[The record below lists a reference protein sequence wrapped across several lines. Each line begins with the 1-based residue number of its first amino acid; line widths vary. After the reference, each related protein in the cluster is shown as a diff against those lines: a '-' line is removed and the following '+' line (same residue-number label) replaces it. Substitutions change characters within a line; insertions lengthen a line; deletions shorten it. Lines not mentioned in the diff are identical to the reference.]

1 MLGTYSYHGII
12 KKTVVG
18 FGTLFNNIEI
28 RRSQGSKTEVMK
40 VPLAY
45 GPKDKFLARLRQV
58 GDLTSKDQVQ
68 ISLPR
73 LAFEIQA
80 ITYDPTRKVS
90 PTQYIRNTKADGS
103 LMKGFMPIPYNI
115 NFELAILSKNQ
126 DDALQILEQI
136 LPFFQPSF
144 NITMNLVPDLGEK
157 RDYPVTLTDIQ
168 YDDQYEGDYDT
179 RRTLIYTLQFT
190 AKTFLYG
197 PVQDKS
203 GEEIKKV
210 IVDYATDAVK
220 TAPRE
225 VRYQVTPTSLTDR
238 NTDATTT
245 LSAAVDDNDGII
257 NVADASAFTVNTNIQ
272 INSEVMRISKIDGTK
287 LYVTRAW
294 NNTTEVAHLNGA
306 AVHKITEADH
316 AFVDSDD
323 NFGFNELFSEFTDGL
338 SRNPTTGVDE

>member
-12 KKTVVG
+12 KKTVVA

-28 RRSQGSKTEVMK
+28 KRSSGSKTEVMK

-58 GDLTSKDQVQ
+58 GDLTTRDQVQ
-68 ISLPR
+68 ITLPR
-73 LAFEIQA
+73 ISFEIQA

-90 PTQYIRNTKADGS
+90 PTQYIRNVKSDGTPTKA
-103 LMKGFMPIPYNI
+103 FMPIPYNI
-115 NFELAILSKNQ
+115 NFELAILSRNQ
-126 DDALQILEQI
+126 DDGLQILEQV

-144 NITMNLVPDLGEK
+144 NVTMNLVPELGEK
-157 RDYPVTLTDIQ
+157 RDYPITLTDIQ

-197 PVQDKS
+197 PVQENA
-203 GEEIKKV
+203 GEIIQKA

-225 VRYQVTPTSLTDR
+225 VRYQVTPASLTDR
-238 NTDATTT
+238 NSDATTT
-245 LSAAVDDNDGII
+245 LTSACDDNDGII
-257 NVADASAFTVNTNIQ
+257 NVASAADLAVNTNIQ
-272 INSEVMRISKIDGTK
+272 IDTEVMRISKINGTK
-287 LYVTRAW
+287 VYVTRGW
-294 NNTTEVAHLNGA
+294 NNTTEASHLNGA
-306 AVHKITEADH
+306 ALHKINEADH
-316 AFVDSDD
+316 AFVDEDD
-323 NFGFNELFSEFTDGL
+323 NFGFNELYSEFTDGL
-338 SRNPTTGVDE
+338 SRNPTTGQDE

>member
-12 KKTVVG
+12 KKTVVA

-45 GPKDKFLARLRQV
+45 GPKDKFLARLRQL
-58 GDLTSKDQVQ
+58 GDLSTKDQAQ

-90 PTQYIRNTKADGS
+90 PTQYIRNTTDSGTLNRA
-103 LMKGFMPIPYNI
+103 FMPIPYNI
-115 NFELAILSKNQ
+115 NFELSILSKNQ

-144 NITMNLVPDLGEK
+144 NITMNLVPELGEK
-157 RDYPVTLTDIQ
+157 RDYPVTLTDIS
-168 YDDQYEGDYDT
+168 YNDQYEGDYDT

-203 GEEIKKV
+203 GEMITKA

-225 VRYQVTPTSLTDR
+225 VRYTVTPTSLTDR
-238 NTDATTT
+238 NEDAVTT
-245 LSAAVDDNDGII
+245 LASAADDNDGII
-257 NVADASAFTVNTNIQ
+257 NVASASGLSVNTNIQ
-272 INSEVMRISKIDGTK
+272 IDDEVVRIAKIDGTQ
-287 LYVTRAW
+287 VFVIRAW
-294 NNTTEVAHLNGA
+294 NNTTAASHLNGA
-306 AVHKITEADH
+306 SVHLINATDH

-323 NFGFNELFSEFTDGL
+323 DFGFNEIKSEWTDGL
-338 SRNPTTGVDE
+338 SRNPTTGIDE